1 MLSAEHTIRAI
12 LRASNH
18 FDALRL
24 PKPHA
29 DLMEQPVWDVEDD
42 AISRAYRK
50 LSLVCHPDKSAHADA
65 PRAWDVLK
73 RAKQCLLDPLER
85 DDYLMSFLK
94 GQKTHWEGTWTS
106 SEAATSAKERT
117 ATMRDA
123 AKNEHGESVA
133 DAMRER
139 HEKAVEAA
147 RRKERLQA
155 AKLRA
160 EARRS
165 TPDAAID
172 NDDDNDDN
180 DDRSVN
186 AASPAAKPSASGG
199 SAQAPARKRPKFL

>member
-50 LSLVCHPDKSAHADA
+50 LSLACHPDKSAHADA

-155 AKLRA
+155 AKSRA

-186 AASPAAKPSASGG
+186 AASPAKPSASGG